1 LRPAAGAD
9 CRRAGAAALRRPD
22 FAIGFAIARAAGGGV
37 FLSFPGEQARRMSGR
52 PLTVLKFGGSVLG
65 TARDYAA
72 AVADVR
78 RHQRRGERVLAVV
91 SALKGAT
98 DSLLADAHYFGPAPE
113 PAATASLLATGEAA
127 SAAKLALALN
137 AAGVEAALLEPG
149 AIGLVTQ
156 GPLLDAEPVAV
167 DDDAVRQVLE
177 RSGVAV
183 IAGFYGRDT
192 AGGYAL
198 FGRGG
203 TDLTALFL
211 AHRLGARGCRLL
223 KNVDGVYERD
233 PAATGRK
240 PRRYEAISWD
250 DALKLG
256 SRVIQPKALHFARR
270 ERIEFEV
277 TAVGAAAGT
286 HVGPGPTAWVRPR
299 GGRRVAAKAK
309 AAKTAARKTATAELD
324 VLALARALVDIPSV
338 SGDEGDIAGFV
349 ATYLERRG
357 YRVELQ
363 EAAPGRSNVFA
374 RDAAPPRVVFA
385 SHLDTVP
392 PFVPSSEDADHLFGR
407 GACDAKGIVAAQIT
421 AAARL
426 KAEGLKGIGL
436 LYVVDEEGGS
446 LGAKVANGHSAAGQ
460 ARYVVVGEPTD
471 NRLAKGCM
479 GSLRLSLA
487 TAGIAAHSA
496 YPERGSSAILAL
508 LDVLADVRG
517 AEWPADPFFGVTTC
531 NIGTISGGTRAN
543 VVPAA
548 AKTELHFR
556 IAVPSAEVVRRLEQ
570 VVRGRA
576 SIEVHTVTEPVR
588 LTELPGFETCVVRYT
603 TDAPH
608 LSRWGA
614 ALVFG
619 PGSILEA
626 HTEHEKVPKA
636 DLRAAVDSYVDLGRA
651 LLARNGASGRGPRE
665 GGAAR

>member
-1 LRPAAGAD
+1 MAKQ
-9 CRRAGAAALRRPD
+9 AL
-22 FAIGFAIARAAGGGV
+22 A
-37 FLSFPGEQARRMSGR
+37 
-52 PLTVLKFGGSVLG
+52 VLKFGGSVLG

-72 AVADVR
+72 AVADVK
-78 RHQRRGERVLAVV
+78 RHLRRGERVLAVV

-98 DSLLADAHYFGPAPE
+98 DSLLADAQYFGPEPE

-167 DDDAVRQVLE
+167 DDDAVRQALE

-211 AHRLGARGCRLL
+211 AHRLGARACRLL
-223 KNVDGVYERD
+223 KNVDGVYEHD
-233 PAATGRK
+233 PAAQGRK
-240 PRRYEAISWD
+240 PRRYAVISWD

-277 TAVGAAAGT
+277 TAVGAADGT
-286 HVGPGPTAWVRPR
+286 HVGPGPTAWMGPRR
-299 GGRRVAAKAK
+299 GGRLAAGK
-309 AAKTAARKTATAELD
+309 AARKAGGRRSASAELD
-324 VLALARALVDIPSV
+324 VIALARALVDIPSV
-338 SGDEGDIAGFV
+338 SGDEGEIAAFA

-357 YRVELQ
+357 WRVELQ
-363 EAAPGRSNVFA
+363 EAAPGRSNLFA
-374 RDAAPPRVVFA
+374 RDAAAPRVVFA

-392 PFVPSSEDADHLFGR
+392 PFVASSEDAEHLYGR

-421 AAARL
+421 AAGRL
-426 KAEGLKGIGL
+426 KAEGHKGIGL
-436 LYVVDEEGGS
+436 LYVVDEEAGS
-446 LGAKVANGHSAAGQ
+446 LGAKVANGLGAAGQ
-460 ARYVVVGEPTD
+460 VRYVVVGEPTD

-517 AEWPADPFFGVTTC
+517 AAWPADPFFGETTC
-531 NIGTISGGTRAN
+531 NVGTIAGGTRAN

-548 AKTELHFR
+548 ARTELHFR
-556 IAVPSAEVVRRLEQ
+556 IAVPSAAVLRKVEQ

-608 LSRWGA
+608 LSRWGS
-614 ALVFG
+614 ALVYG

-626 HTEHEKVPKA
+626 HTDHERVPKA
-636 DLRAAVDSYVDLGRA
+636 ELQAAVEAYVQLGRT
-651 LLARNGASGRGPRE
+651 LLARD
-665 GGAAR
+665 GGNERAKGGGKR

>member
-1 LRPAAGAD
+1 MAKQP
-9 CRRAGAAALRRPD
+9 
-22 FAIGFAIARAAGGGV
+22 V
-37 FLSFPGEQARRMSGR
+37 
-52 PLTVLKFGGSVLG
+52 TVLKFGGSVLG

-78 RHQRRGERVLAVV
+78 RHLRRGERVLAVV

-98 DSLLADAHYFGPAPE
+98 DSLLADAQYFGPEPE
-113 PAATASLLATGEAA
+113 PGATASLLATGEAA

-149 AIGLVTQ
+149 AIGLVTE
-156 GPLLDAEPVAV
+156 GPLLDAAPVAV
-167 DDDAVRQVLE
+167 DDDAVRRALE
-177 RSGVAV
+177 RTGVAV

-211 AHRLGARGCRLL
+211 AQRLGARRCRLL
-223 KNVDGVYERD
+223 KNVDGVYEHD
-233 PAATGRK
+233 PAAGGRK
-240 PRRYEAISWD
+240 PRRYAAITWD

-270 ERIEFEV
+270 ERIPFEV
-277 TAVGAAAGT
+277 TAVGAAATAGT
-286 HVGPGPTAWVRPR
+286 LVGAGPSAWARTGARGRRRDARASPTAGSRM
-299 GGRRVAAKAK
+299 A
-309 AAKTAARKTATAELD
+309 AELD
-324 VLALARALVDIPSV
+324 VFALTRALVDIPSV
-338 SGDEGDIAGFV
+338 SGDEGEIAAFL

-363 EAAPGRSNVFA
+363 EAAPGRSNLFA
-374 RDAAPPRVVFA
+374 RDAAAPRVVFA
-385 SHLDTVP
+385 THLDTVP
-392 PFVPSSEDADHLFGR
+392 PFVPSSEDADHVYGR
-407 GACDAKGIVAAQIT
+407 GACDAKGILAAQIT
-421 AAARL
+421 AATRL
-426 KAEGLKGIGL
+426 KAEGHKGVGL
-436 LYVVDEEGGS
+436 LYVVDEESGS

-517 AEWPADPFFGVTTC
+517 AAWPADPFFGVTTC
-531 NIGTISGGTRAN
+531 NIGTIAGGTRAN
-543 VVPAA
+543 VVPSAA
-548 AKTELHFR
+548 RTELHFR
-556 IAVPSAEVVRRLEQ
+556 IAVPSADVLRALER

-588 LTELPGFETCVVRYT
+588 LTELPGFESCVVRYT

-626 HTEHEKVPKA
+626 HTDHERVPKA
-636 DLRAAVDSYVDLGRA
+636 ELAAAVEGFARLGRT
-651 LLARNGASGRGPRE
+651 LLARDGATERATPGGRR
-665 GGAAR
+665 

>member
-1 LRPAAGAD
+1 
-9 CRRAGAAALRRPD
+9 
-22 FAIGFAIARAAGGGV
+22 
-37 FLSFPGEQARRMSGR
+37 MNGR

-72 AVADVR
+72 AVADIK
-78 RHQRRGERVLAVV
+78 RHLKRGERVLAVV

-98 DSLLADAHYFGPAPE
+98 DSLLADAHYFGPEPE

-127 SAAKLALALN
+127 SAARLALALN

-149 AIGLVTQ
+149 AIGLVTR

-167 DDDAVRQVLE
+167 DGDAVRYALE

-211 AHRLGARGCRLL
+211 AHRLGARNCRLL

-233 PAATGRK
+233 PAGSGKK
-240 PRRYEAISWD
+240 PRRYAAITWD

-256 SRVIQPKALHFARR
+256 SRVIQPKGLHFARR
-270 ERIEFEV
+270 ERVEFAV
-277 TAVGAAAGT
+277 AAVGRGGGAGAGT
-286 HVGPGPTAWVRPR
+286 LVGPGPTAWADSR
-299 GGRRVAAKAK
+299 GARRVAAKEK
-309 AAKTAARKTATAELD
+309 PVKQSRKVSVTQTD
-324 VLALARALVDIPSV
+324 VVALARSLVDIPSV
-338 SGDEGDIAGFV
+338 SGDEGEIAAFL
-349 ATYLERRG
+349 ASWLERLG
-357 YRVELQ
+357 WDVDLQ

-374 RDAAPPRVVFA
+374 RIAGTPPRVVFA

-392 PFVPSSEDADHLFGR
+392 PFFPSSEDADFLYGR

-421 AAARL
+421 AALRL
-426 KAEGLKGIGL
+426 TAEGHRAVGL

-446 LGAKVANGHSAAGQ
+446 LGAKVANGHAAARD
-460 ARYVVVGEPTD
+460 ARYVVVGEPTE
-471 NRLAKGCM
+471 NRLAQGCM

-496 YPERGSSAILAL
+496 YPERGSSAILGL
-508 LDVLADVRG
+508 LDVLADIR
-517 AEWPADPFFGVTTC
+517 ATAWPADPFFGVTTC

-543 VVPAA
+543 VVPAT

-556 IAVPSAEVVRRLEQ
+556 IAVPSAAVLRELER

-588 LTELPGFETCVVRYT
+588 LTELPGFETGVMRYT

-626 HTEHEKVPKA
+626 HTDHEKVAKA
-636 DLRAAVDSYVDLGRA
+636 DLRAAVEGFTELGRA
-651 LLARNGASGRGPRE
+651 LLEKSGGDRGE
-665 GGAAR
+665 GSRRAGKGGGGRR

>member
-1 LRPAAGAD
+1 MATQP
-9 CRRAGAAALRRPD
+9 
-22 FAIGFAIARAAGGGV
+22 I
-37 FLSFPGEQARRMSGR
+37 
-52 PLTVLKFGGSVLG
+52 TVLKFGGSVLG

-72 AVADVR
+72 GVADVR
-78 RHQRRGERVLAVV
+78 RHLRRGERVLAVV

-98 DSLLADAHYFGPAPE
+98 DSLLADARYFGPEPE

-127 SAAKLALALN
+127 SAARLALALN

-149 AIGLVTQ
+149 AVGLMTT
-156 GPLLDAEPVAV
+156 GSLLDADPVAV
-167 DDDAVRQVLE
+167 DDDAVRRALD
-177 RSGVAV
+177 RSGAAV
-183 IAGFYGRDT
+183 MAGFYGRDT

-203 TDLTALFL
+203 SDLTALFL
-211 AHRLGARGCRLL
+211 AYRLGARSCRLL
-223 KNVDGVYERD
+223 KSVDGVYERD
-233 PAATGRK
+233 PASGGRA
-240 PRRYEAISWD
+240 PRRYEQISWD

-270 ERIEFEV
+270 ERIEFDV
-277 TAVGAAAGT
+277 AAVGASVGT
-286 HVGPGPTAWVRPR
+286 HVGPGPTAWARPR
-299 GGRRVAAKAK
+299 GARRAVAKEKPVKATRK
-309 AAKTAARKTATAELD
+309 RLAASE
-324 VLALARALVDIPSV
+324 VEVCGLARSLVDIPSV
-338 SGDEGDIAGFV
+338 SGDEGEIAGFV
-349 ATYLERRG
+349 ASYLERLG
-357 YRVELQ
+357 YEVELQ
-363 EAAPGRSNVFA
+363 EAAPGRSNVLA
-374 RDAAPPRVVFA
+374 RGTAPPKVVFA

-407 GACDAKGIVAAQIT
+407 GACDAKGIVAAQIA

-426 KAEGLKGIGL
+426 RADGQRGVGL

-446 LGAKVANGHSAAGQ
+446 LGAKVANGHSAAGE

-471 NRLAKGCM
+471 NRLARGCM

-487 TAGIAAHSA
+487 AAGIAAHSA

-508 LDVLADVRG
+508 LDVLADLRG
-517 AEWPADPFFGVTTC
+517 VAWPVDPFFGATTC
-531 NIGTISGGTRAN
+531 NVGTITGGTRAN

-548 AKTELHFR
+548 ARTELHFR
-556 IAVPSAEVVRRLEQ
+556 VAVPSAEVLQQLEQ

-588 LTELPGFETCVVRYT
+588 FTELPGFESCVVRYT

-626 HTEHEKVPKA
+626 HTDHERVAKA
-636 DLRAAVDSYVDLGRA
+636 DLRAAVEAYQRLGRA
-651 LLARNGASGRGPRE
+651 LLEKSGGNGGRSVR
-665 GGAAR
+665 

>member
-1 LRPAAGAD
+1 MAK
-9 CRRAGAAALRRPD
+9 
-22 FAIGFAIARAAGGGV
+22 
-37 FLSFPGEQARRMSGR
+37 Q
-52 PLTVLKFGGSVLG
+52 PLAVLKFGGSVLG

-98 DSLLADAHYFGPAPE
+98 DSLLADAHYFGPEPE

-127 SAAKLALALN
+127 SAARLALALN
-137 AAGVEAALLEPG
+137 AAGVEASLLDPS
-149 AIGLVTQ
+149 AIGLTTR
-156 GPLLDAEPVAV
+156 GPLLDAEPVAA
-167 DDDAVRQVLE
+167 DDEAIRHALE

-211 AHRLGARGCRLL
+211 AHRLGARACRLL
-223 KNVDGVYERD
+223 KNVDGVYEHD
-233 PAATGRK
+233 PDAAGAK
-240 PRRYEAISWD
+240 PRRYETISWD

-270 ERIEFEV
+270 ERVEFDV
-277 TAVGAAAGT
+277 AAVGSPHGT
-286 HVGPGPTAWVRPR
+286 RVGAGPTGWAGAR
-299 GGRRVAAKAK
+299 GAKRVAAKPKSAK
-309 AAKTAARKTATAELD
+309 PSRTKASVALD
-324 VLALARALVDIPSV
+324 VCELTRSLVDIPSV
-338 SGDEGDIAGFV
+338 SGDEGEIAAFL
-349 ATYLERRG
+349 ASFLERRG
-357 YRVELQ
+357 WRVELQ
-363 EAAPGRSNVFA
+363 EAAPGRSNLIA
-374 RDAAPPRVVFA
+374 RTATAPRVVFA

-392 PFVPSSEDADHLFGR
+392 PFVASSEDAEFLSGR
-407 GACDAKGIVAAQIT
+407 GACDAKGIVAAQVV
-421 AAARL
+421 AAERL
-426 KAEGLKGIGL
+426 RAEGHQGIGL
-436 LYVVDEEGGS
+436 LYVVDEEAGS
-446 LGAKVANGHSAAGQ
+446 LGAKVANGHGAAGQ
-460 ARYVVVGEPTD
+460 VRYVVVGEPTD

-517 AEWPADPFFGVTTC
+517 AAWPDDPFFGTTTC
-531 NIGTISGGTRAN
+531 NIGTVAGGTRAN

-548 AKTELHFR
+548 AQTELHFR
-556 IAVPSAEVVRRLEQ
+556 IAVPSAQVLRTLEQ

-576 SIEVHTVTEPVR
+576 SMEVHTVTEPVR

-608 LSRWGA
+608 LSRWGS

-626 HTEHEKVPKA
+626 HTDHERVAKA
-636 DLRAAVDSYVDLGRA
+636 ELRAAVEAFTQLGRT
-651 LLARNGASGRGPRE
+651 LLAKVDGKNG
-665 GGAAR
+665 GGKR

>member
-1 LRPAAGAD
+1 M
-9 CRRAGAAALRRPD
+9 
-22 FAIGFAIARAAGGGV
+22 GGH
-37 FLSFPGEQARRMSGR
+37 

-78 RHQRRGERVLAVV
+78 RHLRRGERVLAVV

-127 SAAKLALALN
+127 SAARLALALN
-137 AAGVEAALLEPG
+137 AAGVEAALLDPG
-149 AIGLVTQ
+149 AVGLTTH
-156 GPLLDAEPVAV
+156 GPLLDADPVAV
-167 DDDAVRQVLE
+167 NDEALRHALE
-177 RSGVAV
+177 RSGAAV
-183 IAGFYGRDT
+183 VPGFFGRDT
-192 AGGYAL
+192 SGGYAL

-211 AHRLGARGCRLL
+211 AHCLGARSCRLL
-223 KNVDGVYERD
+223 KNVDGVYDHD
-233 PAATGRK
+233 PAEPGGRAGRK
-240 PRRYEAISWD
+240 PRRYEEISWD

-270 ERIEFEV
+270 ERVEFEV
-277 TAVGAAAGT
+277 GAVGSLTGT
-286 HVGPGPTAWVRPR
+286 RVCAGPTSWARPR
-299 GGRRVAAKAK
+299 GARRVAPTEKTVKASRK
-309 AAKTAARKTATAELD
+309 KTPVQVD
-324 VLALARALVDIPSV
+324 VFALTRSLVDIPSV
-338 SGDEGDIAGFV
+338 SGDEGEIAAFV
-349 ATYLERRG
+349 ASYLERLG

-363 EAAPGRSNVFA
+363 EAAPGRSNVIA
-374 RDAAPPRVVFA
+374 RNGATPRVVFA

-392 PFVPSSEDADHLFGR
+392 PFAPSSEDADYLYGR
-407 GACDAKGIVAAQIT
+407 GACDAKGIVAAQI
-421 AAARL
+421 AAAERL
-426 KAEGLKGIGL
+426 RAEGHRGVGL
-436 LYVVDEEGGS
+436 LYVVDEEAGS
-446 LGAKVANGHSAAGQ
+446 LGAKIANGHGAAGQ
-460 ARYVVVGEPTD
+460 AKYVVVGEPTD

-508 LDVLADVRG
+508 LDVLADIRG
-517 AEWPADPFFGVTTC
+517 VAWPVDPFFGITTC
-531 NIGTISGGTRAN
+531 NIGTIGGGTRAN

-548 AKTELHFR
+548 AQAELHFR
-556 IAVPSAEVVRRLEQ
+556 IAVPSGEALRCLEKVVA
-570 VVRGRA
+570 GRA

-608 LSRWGA
+608 LSRWGS

-626 HTEHEKVPKA
+626 HTDHEKIPKTE
-636 DLRAAVDSYVDLGRA
+636 LRAAVDAYTQLGRT
-651 LLARNGASGRGPRE
+651 LLGKNGGGSG
-665 GGAAR
+665 GGR

>member
-1 LRPAAGAD
+1 MAK
-9 CRRAGAAALRRPD
+9 
-22 FAIGFAIARAAGGGV
+22 
-37 FLSFPGEQARRMSGR
+37 Q
-52 PLTVLKFGGSVLG
+52 PLAVLKFGGSVLG

-72 AVADVR
+72 AVVDVR

-98 DSLLADAHYFGPAPE
+98 DSLLADAHYFGPEPE

-167 DDDAVRQVLE
+167 DDDAMRQALD

-211 AHRLGARGCRLL
+211 AHRLGARSCRLL

-233 PAATGRK
+233 PAESRK
-240 PRRYEAISWD
+240 PRRYAAISWD

-256 SRVIQPKALHFARR
+256 SRVIQPKGLHFARR
-270 ERIEFEV
+270 ERIEFDV
-277 TAVGAAAGT
+277 GAVGASAGT

-299 GGRRVAAKAK
+299 EGRATAKAK
-309 AAKTAARKTATAELD
+309 AAQPAGRKGAAAELD
-324 VLALARALVDIPSV
+324 VFALTRALVDIPSV
-338 SGDEGDIAGFV
+338 SGDEGEIAAFV

-363 EAAPGRSNVFA
+363 EAAPGRSNVVA
-374 RDAAPPRVVFA
+374 RDASTPRVVFA

-392 PFVPSSEDADHLFGR
+392 PFVPSSEDADYLYGR
-407 GACDAKGIVAAQIT
+407 GACDAKGIVAAQIS
-421 AAARL
+421 AAGRL
-426 KAEGLKGIGL
+426 RAEGHKGIGL

-446 LGAKVANGHSAAGQ
+446 LGAKVANGHRAAGQ
-460 ARYVVVGEPTD
+460 ARYLVVGEPTD

-517 AEWPADPFFGVTTC
+517 AAWPADPFFGITTC
-531 NIGTISGGTRAN
+531 NIGTIAGGTRAN
-543 VVPAA
+543 VVPSAA
-548 AKTELHFR
+548 QTELHFR
-556 IAVPSAEVVRRLEQ
+556 IAVPSADVLRKLEQ

-588 LTELPGFETCVVRYT
+588 LTALPDFETCVVRYT

-608 LSRWGA
+608 LSRWGS

-626 HTEHEKVPKA
+626 HTDHERVPKVEL
-636 DLRAAVDSYVDLGRA
+636 DEAVDAFARLGRT
-651 LLARNGASGRGPRE
+651 LLEKSGGKNGGGRR
-665 GGAAR
+665 

>member
-1 LRPAAGAD
+1 MAK
-9 CRRAGAAALRRPD
+9 
-22 FAIGFAIARAAGGGV
+22 
-37 FLSFPGEQARRMSGR
+37 Q
-52 PLTVLKFGGSVLG
+52 PLAVLKFGGSVLG
-65 TARDYAA
+65 TTRDYAA
-72 AVADVR
+72 AVADVK
-78 RHQRRGERVLAVV
+78 RHLRRGERVLAVV

-98 DSLLADAHYFGPAPE
+98 DSLLADARYFGPEPE

-137 AAGVEAALLEPG
+137 AAGVEAALLEPS
-149 AIGLVTQ
+149 AIGLETR

-167 DDDAVRQVLE
+167 DDDAVRQALE

-211 AHRLGARGCRLL
+211 AHRLGAKACRLL
-223 KNVDGVYERD
+223 KNVDGVYEHD
-233 PAATGRK
+233 PAETGHK
-240 PRRYEAISWD
+240 PRRYAAISWD

-277 TAVGAAAGT
+277 TAVGATAGT
-286 HVGPGPTAWVRPR
+286 HVGPGPTAWTGPR
-299 GGRRVAAKAK
+299 GRAAAKQGPARKAGRRSAS
-309 AAKTAARKTATAELD
+309 AELD
-324 VLALARALVDIPSV
+324 VFGLTRALVDIPSV
-338 SGDEGDIAGFV
+338 SGDEGEIAAFA

-357 YRVELQ
+357 WKVELQ
-363 EAAPGRSNVFA
+363 EAAPGRSNLFA
-374 RDAAPPRVVFA
+374 RDAAAPRVVFA

-392 PFVPSSEDADHLFGR
+392 PFVASSEDADHLYGR

-421 AAARL
+421 AAGRL
-426 KAEGLKGIGL
+426 KAEGHRGIGL
-436 LYVVDEEGGS
+436 LYVVDEEAGS
-446 LGAKVANGHSAAGQ
+446 LGAKVANGLAAAGQ
-460 ARYVVVGEPTD
+460 VKYVVIGEPTD
-471 NRLAKGCM
+471 NRLARGCM

-517 AEWPADPFFGVTTC
+517 AAWPSDAFFGETTC
-531 NIGTISGGTRAN
+531 NVGTIAGGTRAN

-548 AKTELHFR
+548 ARTELHFR
-556 IAVPSAEVVRRLEQ
+556 IAVPSAEVLRKVER

-608 LSRWGA
+608 LSRWGS

-626 HTEHEKVPKA
+626 HTDHERVPKA
-636 DLRAAVDSYVDLGRA
+636 ELQAAVEAYVRLGRT
-651 LLARNGASGRGPRE
+651 LLAKNGGNERAK
-665 GGAAR
+665 GGGKR

>member
-1 LRPAAGAD
+1 
-9 CRRAGAAALRRPD
+9 
-22 FAIGFAIARAAGGGV
+22 
-37 FLSFPGEQARRMSGR
+37 MSGR

-78 RHQRRGERVLAVV
+78 RHLRRGEGVLAVV

-137 AAGVEAALLEPG
+137 AAGVPAALLEPA
-149 AIGLVTQ
+149 AIGLTTR
-156 GPLLDAEPVAV
+156 GPILDADPVAV
-167 DDDAVRQVLE
+167 DDEALRHALE
-177 RSGVAV
+177 RSGAAV
-183 IAGFYGRDT
+183 VPGFFGRDT
-192 AGGYAL
+192 SGGYAL

-211 AHRLGARGCRLL
+211 AHRLGAKSCRLL
-223 KNVDGVYERD
+223 KNVDGVYEHD
-233 PAATGRK
+233 PAERGRR
-240 PRRYEAISWD
+240 PRRYDVISWD

-270 ERIEFEV
+270 ERIVFDV
-277 TAVGAAAGT
+277 AAVGASAGT
-286 HVGPGPTAWVRPR
+286 RVGPGPTTWARPA
-299 GGRRVAAKAK
+299 GKGARRVAAKQK
-309 AAKTAARKTATAELD
+309 APATTRARAARAPVE
-324 VLALARALVDIPSV
+324 VCALARSLVDIPSV
-338 SGDEGDIAGFV
+338 SGDEGEIAAFV
-349 ATYLERRG
+349 ASYLERLG
-357 YRVELQ
+357 YQVELQ

-374 RDAAPPRVVFA
+374 RTATSPRVVFA

-392 PFVPSSEDADHLFGR
+392 PFVPSAEDADYLYGR

-421 AAARL
+421 AVERL
-426 KAEGLKGIGL
+426 RAEGHKAVGL

-460 ARYVVVGEPTD
+460 SRFVVVGEPTE

-508 LDVLADVRG
+508 LDVLADLRG
-517 AEWPADPFFGVTTC
+517 VEWPADPFFGVTTC

-543 VVPAA
+543 VVPSAA
-548 AKTELHFR
+548 QTELHFR
-556 IAVPSAEVVRRLEQ
+556 IAVPSAEVLRTLEQ

-608 LSRWGA
+608 LSRWGS

-636 DLRAAVDSYVDLGRA
+636 DLRAAVESYAQLGRA
-651 LLARNGASGRGPRE
+651 LLARNGASTKSAKG
-665 GGAAR
+665 GGATR